1 MAGEKKIPFPLGML
15 ALEFF
20 GTLVMGLGIA
30 RKFGGIDLLPALT
43 QFDQSG
49 WLLIGLGFLLTLP
62 FLFYILTKVQEK
74 AEQAITK

>member
-1 MAGEKKIPFPLGML
+1 MQDEKKIPLPLGML

-20 GTLVMGLGIA
+20 GSVLMALGIVK
-30 RKFGGIDLLPALT
+30 KFGGIDLLPVVT

-62 FLFYILTKVQEK
+62 FLLYIISKVREK
-74 AEQAITK
+74 IEQDRAK